1 MSTPPLLRLDGGV
14 ATITLNRPAHR
25 NRLHDE
31 DLQTLLAHFETVRQ
45 TPAVHA
51 LVLTAE
57 PNQPQPVFSAGYH
70 VGEFDAEGNTGA
82 MPFET
87 VPDALAALSVPT
99 LCALTGSVYGGATD
113 LALACDF
120 RFGVTGMQL
129 RMPAAALGL
138 HYYPSGM
145 KRYVARLGLGA
156 ARRLFLSAQ
165 PVDDRELLSMG
176 FLDRLLPATELAAA
190 AQAWADNVA
199 ALAPLAVQGMKQ
211 TLNEIALGAGSEA
224 LWREREA
231 RTKTS
236 RDFAEGRAAFAER
249 RAPVFRGE

>member
-1 MSTPPLLRLDGGV
+1 MGTPPLLRVDGGV
-14 ATITLNRPAHR
+14 ATITLNRPEHR

-31 DLQTLLAHFETVRQ
+31 DLQTLLAHFNTVRA
-45 TPAVHA
+45 TPEVHA

-57 PNQPQPVFSAGYH
+57 PNQPNPVFSAGYH
-70 VGEFDAEGNTGA
+70 VGEFDARGNTGA
-82 MPFET
+82 MPFEL
-87 VPDALAALSVPT
+87 VPDALAALPVPT
-99 LCALTGSVYGGATD
+99 LCALTGSVFGGATD

-156 ARRLFLSAQ
+156 ARRLFLTAQ
-165 PVDDRELLSMG
+165 PVDGTELLVMG
-176 FLDRLLPATELAAA
+176 FLDRLMPAIDLPEAVADWAA
-190 AQAWADNVA
+190 NVA

-211 TLNEIALGAGSEA
+211 TLNEIALGEGSEA

-249 RAPVFRGE
+249 RVARFKGE